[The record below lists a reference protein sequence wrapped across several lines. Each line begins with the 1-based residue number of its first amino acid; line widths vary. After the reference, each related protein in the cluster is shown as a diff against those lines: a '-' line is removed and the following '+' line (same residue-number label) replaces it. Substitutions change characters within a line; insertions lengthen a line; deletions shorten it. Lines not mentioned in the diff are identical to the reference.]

1 MADEKIAVRTEAGKV
16 LEVVVLSKTA
26 DAIWVVVGEG
36 LHSVKC
42 KLAPTRSGLAYVG
55 SVMGRELVYE
65 RSVTQVR
72 ADLAK
77 ADQQA
82 ASLRLRR

>member
-1 MADEKIAVRTEAGKV
+1 MADEKITVRTETGNT
-16 LEVVVLSKTA
+16 LDLVVLSKHA

-42 KLAPTRSGLAYVG
+42 KLTPTRTGLAFAG

-65 RSVTQVR
+65 RSVAQVR

-82 ASLRLRR
+82 ARLRLRR

>member
-1 MADEKIAVRTEAGKV
+1 MTDEKLSVRMESGKT
-16 LEVVVLSKTA
+16 LDVVVLSKHA

-42 KLAPTRSGLAYVG
+42 KLVPTRAGVAYAG

-65 RSVTQVR
+65 RSVAEVR

-77 ADQQA
+77 ADQHTG
-82 ASLRLRR
+82 RFRVR